1 MLISVFIVPVV
12 SFPQTTTILHRLNI
26 WWDILRMACISS
38 ASPSSRNGESCTA
51 GRSAH
56 IPVRRSSGSTAVL
69 WSFLL
74 LQNSRHKPVPVPI
87 RPSPFLAG
95 QVSSARRFPKRNT
108 HKAFRSVDVL
118 WTSGFFSSL
127 FRCLPDIRLLWFFVF
142 RFFPSFQ
149 CNADTVASQ
158 LIIRIGHFNADCLKP
173 RLCRRKDGST
183 SSGKRV

>member
-1 MLISVFIVPVV
+1 MESVSHADLRVHRPGGL
-12 SFPQTTTILHRLNI
+12 FPQTTTILHRLNI

-74 LQNSRHKPVPVPI
+74 LQNSRHKQVPVPI

-95 QVSSARRFPKRNT
+95 QVSSARRFSKKKHPQSIPLCGCLVDIWILFFSFQMSARHPATVVLCFPLLPQLPVQCGHGRFPAYNT
-108 HKAFRSVDVL
+108 HRSL
-118 WTSGFFSSL
+118 QC
-127 FRCLPDIRLLWFFVF
+127 RLPETPTLSPQGW
-142 RFFPSFQ
+142 
-149 CNADTVASQ
+149 
-158 LIIRIGHFNADCLKP
+158 
-173 RLCRRKDGST
+173 
-183 SSGKRV
+183 